1 MTARK
6 LVPLLAGL
14 LVIAGCS
21 SLPTI
26 NTLPA
31 TFTFKFGKDVHLVDP
46 DVIIRF
52 AEVIQDSRCPVD
64 VQCVQAGSALLRF
77 SLVEPDKDLFT
88 VILETGGQPYS
99 IEGLTFRLISVD
111 PQPHTGQF
119 LDPAHYTATVEI
131 TQ

>member
-6 LVPLLAGL
+6 TVSLLAGL
-14 LVIAGCS
+14 LILAGCS

-26 NTLPA
+26 TTLPA
-31 TFTFKFGKDVHLVDP
+31 TYTFKFGKDVHVVDP
-46 DVIIRF
+46 DAVIRF

-64 VQCVQAGSALLRF
+64 VQCVQAGSATLRF

-111 PQPHTGQF
+111 PQPHSGQF
-119 LDPAHYTATVEI
+119 LDPTKYTATVEI

>member
-6 LVPLLAGL
+6 AVSLFAGL
-14 LVIAGCS
+14 LILSGCS

-26 NTLPA
+26 SSLPA
-31 TFTFKFGKDVHLVDP
+31 TYTFKFGKDVHLAAP
-46 DVIIRF
+46 DMVIRF

-64 VQCVQAGSALLRF
+64 VQCVQAGSATLRF
-77 SLVEPDKDLFT
+77 SLVEPNGLLFT
-88 VILETGGQPYS
+88 VILETGRDPYT

-111 PQPHTGQF
+111 PQPHSGQF
-119 LDPAHYTATVEI
+119 LDPANYTATVEI